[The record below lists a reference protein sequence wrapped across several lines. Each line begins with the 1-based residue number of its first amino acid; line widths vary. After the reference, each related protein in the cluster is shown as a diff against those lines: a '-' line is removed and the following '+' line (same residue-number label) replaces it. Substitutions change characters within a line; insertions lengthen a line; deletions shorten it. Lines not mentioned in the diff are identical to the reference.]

1 MSLIFKMDQ
10 KKPIF
15 TPQNWALFFARV
27 ILGLLF
33 LMTGWFK
40 VFGMGATVHAEQL
53 FVDAYAENW
62 IPEWLL
68 WATGFII
75 PYLELA
81 AGLLL
86 VIGLRVRTAAMTLGF
101 ILVLVT
107 YGHLLQEPFFDTTTH
122 VMPRLFLLLIVLFLG
137 DRFDKISIDYLLG
150 NSRGDH

>member
-1 MSLIFKMDQ
+1 
-10 KKPIF
+10 
-15 TPQNWALFFARV
+15 
-27 ILGLLF
+27 
-33 LMTGWFK
+33 
-40 VFGMGATVHAEQL
+40 MGALNHAEQL
-53 FVDAYAENW
+53 FVEAYAENW

-86 VIGLRVRTAAMTLGF
+86 VIGLRVRTAAITVGF

-122 VMPRLFLLLIVLFLG
+122 IMPRLILLLVVLFLG
-137 DRFDKISIDYLLG
+137 ERFDKISIDYLL
-150 NSRGDH
+150 NKTESNR

>member
-1 MSLIFKMDQ
+1 MKNIKPVFK
-10 KKPIF
+10 PE
-15 TPQNWALFFARV
+15 NWALFFSRV

-40 VFGMGATVHAEQL
+40 VFGMGALNHAEQL
-53 FVDAYAENW
+53 FVEAYAENW

-86 VIGLRVRTAAMTLGF
+86 VIGLRVRTAAITVGF

-122 VMPRLFLLLIVLFLG
+122 IMPRLILLLVVLFLG
-137 DRFDKISIDYLLG
+137 ERFDKISIDYLL
-150 NSRGDH
+150 NKTESNR